1 MKSKISKTEEVNLMS
16 RVVVVMSE
24 ESDDEYFA
32 VFSSSTSESDND
44 QFDETRESNRL
55 KDIKSAMQDE
65 G

>member
-1 MKSKISKTEEVNLMS
+1 MS

-44 QFDETRESNRL
+44 QFDETREFNRL